1 MFLGLGTAGEREFRQ
16 HSAGLRNAHGRRRR
30 SLPWRAACHRALRE
44 CGDQRFRCLPCPP
57 AGTNGV
63 KCAIGMRNTYAPD
76 TSCEIALHAH
86 GTTRRQVLLRAER
99 ITVVDLNAAMSVEEA
114 AIAAKYSIA
123 VGGRMPVWCAHLAR
137 RINTRRRVWAQSLWR
152 LPGIHVPCTRGGRG
166 VAEMTFLDIRF
177 DGNLTFFAITLW
189 HGFDGRAL
197 CFLTWACW
205 EGNLTRTLPAPNSE
219 REE

>member
-1 MFLGLGTAGEREFRQ
+1 MWRSKIPLLAVP
-16 HSAGLRNAHGRRRR
+16 SRRHKWCEVRHRHAKHVR
-30 SLPWRAACHRALRE
+30 SRH
-44 CGDQRFRCLPCPP
+44 F
-57 AGTNGV
+57 
-63 KCAIGMRNTYAPD
+63 MR
-76 TSCEIALHAH
+76 IALHAH

-99 ITVVDLNAAMSVEEA
+99 IAVVDLNAAMSVEEA

-197 CFLTWACW
+197 CFLAWACW